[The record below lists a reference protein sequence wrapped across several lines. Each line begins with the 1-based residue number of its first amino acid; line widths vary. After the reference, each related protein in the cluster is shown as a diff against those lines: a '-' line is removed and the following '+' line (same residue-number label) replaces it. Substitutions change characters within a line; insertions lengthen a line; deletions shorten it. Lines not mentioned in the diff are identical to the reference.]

1 MEWQT
6 LYPDMT
12 DVGNLYAWR
21 SIRPIGF
28 PTPSASPISDTD
40 AFRLLDDL
48 IPTELAIITTNAV
61 HGYHDNMLLAAG
73 WKPVQKRLN
82 WSPWEQGSHAVMLWI
97 KTFPGR
103 PPATPVEHPQ
113 YFNGMVNSKRSAFC
127 CGLKIVGARRVPRPA
142 VTFFLRRY
150 TTPPNARRMARAGYS
165 LVATTSAATY
175 WANGWTPEEHTN
187 AKERAFIGEWR
198 AKARVR
204 LAASQPALQPAFA

>member
-1 MEWQT
+1 MQWQT

-12 DVGNLYAWR
+12 DVGDLYAWR
-21 SIRPIGF
+21 DIRPISAH
-28 PTPSASPISDTD
+28 TPNASPINNTD

-61 HGYHDNMLLAAG
+61 HGYHDNMLLTAG

-82 WSPWEQGSHAVMLWI
+82 WSPWERGSHAVMLWI

-103 PPATPVEHPQ
+103 PPAIPVKHPR
-113 YFNGMVNSKRSAFC
+113 YFNGLVNSKRSVFC
-127 CGLKIVGARRVPRPA
+127 CGLKIVEASRVPRPS

-150 TTPPNARRMARAGYS
+150 TTPPNAQRMARAGYS

-175 WANGWTPEEHTN
+175 WANGWKPEEHTY
-187 AKERAFIGEWR
+187 AKEMDFIDEWR
-198 AKARVR
+198 AKVRARQ
-204 LAASQPALQPAFA
+204 AAS

>member
-1 MEWQT
+1 MQWQT

-12 DVGNLYAWR
+12 DVGDLYAW
-21 SIRPIGF
+21 SHLKPLGTQAVLAE
-28 PTPSASPISDTD
+28 PKSNPE
-40 AFRLLDDL
+40 AFKRLDDL

-61 HGYHDNMLLAAG
+61 HGYHDNMLLTAG

-82 WSPWEQGSHAVMLWI
+82 WSPWERGGHAVMLWI

-103 PPATPVEHPQ
+103 PPVTPVEHPQ
-113 YFNGMVNSKRSAFC
+113 YFNNMVNSKRSVFC
-127 CGLKIVGARRVPRPA
+127 CGLKIVEASRMPRPS

-150 TTPPNARRMARAGYS
+150 TTPPNTQRMARAGYS

-187 AKERAFIGEWR
+187 DKEMAFIDEWR
-198 AKARVR
+198 AKVRVR
-204 LAASQPALQPAFA
+204 QAALQPALQPAFA

>member
-21 SIRPIGF
+21 CLRPLGTMAALAE
-28 PTPSASPISDTD
+28 PKSNTEALQ
-40 AFRLLDDL
+40 RLDDL
-48 IPTELAIITTNAV
+48 IPTELAIITTNATQ
-61 HGYHDNMLLAAG
+61 GYDGLLLLKAG
-73 WKPVQKRLN
+73 WKPVQQRIN

-103 PPATPVEHPQ
+103 PPATPVAHPQ
-113 YFNGMVNSKRSAFC
+113 YFNGLRSSKRSAFC
-127 CGLKIVGARRVPRPA
+127 CGLKIIGAIRVPRPA

-150 TTPPNARRMARAGYS
+150 TTRPNAQRMARAGYS

-175 WANGWTPEEHTN
+175 WANGWKPEEHTR
-187 AKERAFIGEWR
+187 EGEMDFIDKWR
-198 AKARVR
+198 AEVRAR
-204 LAASQPALQPAFA
+204 PATPQLTLQPAFA